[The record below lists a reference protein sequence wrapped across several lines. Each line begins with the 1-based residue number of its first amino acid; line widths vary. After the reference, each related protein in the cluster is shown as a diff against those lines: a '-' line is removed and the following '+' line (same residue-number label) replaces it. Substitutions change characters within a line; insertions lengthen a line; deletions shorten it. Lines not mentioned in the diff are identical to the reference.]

1 MGVVLGS
8 NELALT
14 EDEVAAL
21 PAGELRR
28 RMSDVRR
35 RMYAAGAHYVV
46 DTAEELPALIEA
58 INQRMNLE

>member
-35 RMYAAGAHYVV
+35 RMYVAGAHYVV